1 MKIVRFASDGSDP
14 RFGIVDGD
22 EIVPFTADPMFA
34 GFETVDER
42 IPVDQVRYLAP
53 VIPRS
58 KVVGVVEDPDD
69 EDAEPTIY
77 LKPNT
82 AVVGPGDAI
91 QLPDGAGAV
100 EANGTLVIVIGS
112 VAKRVR
118 AEDYAQV
125 VFGYTAGNDVTAV
138 DLARA
143 DGQWA
148 RAKGYDSFA
157 PIGPVIET
165 ELDPSIAVVETEV
178 DGGGSRSG
186 SVEGLRFDVPR
197 IIELV
202 TEIWTLL
209 PGDLIM
215 VTVPGGGIE
224 IGEGATVTVAIDG
237 VGVLENPVRA
247 RA

>member
-1 MKIVRFASDGSDP
+1 VKIARFSTDGSDP
-14 RFGIVDGD
+14 RYGVLDGD
-22 EIVPFTADPMFA
+22 EYVVLAGDPMFA
-34 GFETVDER
+34 GFETLDER
-42 IPVDQVRYLAP
+42 IPVDEVRLLAP

-69 EDAEPTIY
+69 EDAEPTIF

-91 QLPDGAGAV
+91 QVADGMGSV

-125 VFGYTAGNDVTAV
+125 VFGYTIGNDVTAV
-138 DLARA
+138 DLMQA

-157 PIGPVIET
+157 PIGPLIET
-165 ELDPSIAVVETEV
+165 ELDPTIAVVETEV

-186 SVEGLRFDVPR
+186 SIEALRYGIPQIV
-197 IIELV
+197 ELV
-202 TEIWTLL
+202 SDIWTLL

-215 VTVPGGGIE
+215 VTVAGGGIE
-224 IGEGATVTVAIDG
+224 IGDGSTVSIAVDG
-237 VGVLENPVRA
+237 VGVLENPVRT